1 MSVVKLYDEVILMSE
16 LKDETILLIHAT
28 DMVTCI
34 KKLIEAHDILNL
46 NLEITKYYKDFSVDP
61 VIDKCAFIDLNRIR
75 THLIVFHLGD
85 FRPPSIVHR
94 YSQKIIRLFN
104 ILDLNI
110 AA

>member
-1 MSVVKLYDEVILMSE
+1 MTQALLKALHKAVAASSGLVSIDDIDLEEWGEEMLKQHGVKVIGNYVR
-16 LKDETILLIHAT
+16 KD
-28 DMVTCI
+28 
-34 KKLIEAHDILNL
+34 
-46 NLEITKYYKDFSVDP
+46 DFSVDP